1 MFVHGLGY
9 PRKSFDG
16 IKCIFP
22 GLVIWNKTMHANKT
36 HSLLRLWG
44 CGYQADT
51 YIIITCDYIF
61 KVVPLLKDMTVLSV
75 ASQLASA

>member
-1 MFVHGLGY
+1 
-9 PRKSFDG
+9 
-16 IKCIFP
+16 
-22 GLVIWNKTMHANKT
+22 MHANKT
-36 HSLLRLWG
+36 HSLLRSWG